1 MSIENI
7 NSREVYNI
15 EDSDWFDL
23 LTEEQRSM
31 LHETMREVHYIP
43 GETIIKQGYAATHI
57 LFVESGVVKLNVENR
72 RKTTTFKFV
81 NEGNFI
87 GLMCSFVRK
96 KLDFSAVAVSD
107 VQVALLD
114 RDIVE
119 KLIRENG
126 DFAIYMVMLMSEL
139 TNELVR
145 NLINMSHKNANGSIA
160 TILLD
165 IYSIYGTQSFPL
177 PFNRTE
183 MAHALG
189 YSKES
194 VINTLKELQK
204 DGIISVSGREVTIND
219 MTRLV
224 NISHNG

>member
-1 MSIENI
+1 MNIEEI
-7 NSREVYNI
+7 NTRKVHNI
-15 EDSDWFDL
+15 EDSDWFSL
-23 LTEEQRSM
+23 LTEEQRGLMSD
-31 LHETMREVHYIP
+31 TMREVHYNSR
-43 GETIIKQGYAATHI
+43 ETIVKQGYAATHI

-72 RKTTTFKFV
+72 GKTTTFKFV

-87 GLMCSFVRK
+87 GLMCSFVSK

-119 KLIRENG
+119 KLISENG
-126 DFAIYMVMLMSEL
+126 DFAIYIVKLMSEL

-165 IYSIYGTQSFPL
+165 IYTIYDSLSFPL

-183 MAHALG
+183 MADALG

-194 VINTLKELQK
+194 VINTLKEFQK
-204 DGIISVSGREVTIND
+204 DGIISVSGRNVTILD
-219 MTRLV
+219 MARLV